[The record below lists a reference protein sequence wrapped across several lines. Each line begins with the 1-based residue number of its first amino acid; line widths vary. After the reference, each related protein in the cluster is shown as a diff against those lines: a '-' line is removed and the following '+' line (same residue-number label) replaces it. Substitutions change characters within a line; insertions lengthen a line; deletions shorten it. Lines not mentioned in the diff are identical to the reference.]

1 MSVMYLSIPVRLD
14 ECALEEAIIET
25 IMELTLDTMC
35 FNDIPNASDEIRD
48 KIYNAY
54 VDKAFRILED
64 L

>member
-14 ECALEEAIIET
+14 ECALEESIIET
-25 IMELTLDTMC
+25 IMELTLDTLC
-35 FNDIPNASDEIRD
+35 SNDIPNASDEIRD